1 MEDAWEWGVHVN
13 LLYFLHLFSWGT
25 SSPSTPP
32 CSPPPVTGVTYLE
45 NTHAKGIAQD
55 LVGLIVVAVANVC
68 GSYKELKGIILL
80 YVQRPILNF
89 FLQLSHSFLPVTAN
103 TPIP

>member
-1 MEDAWEWGVHVN
+1 MN
-13 LLYFLHLFSWGT
+13 LLSFLYT
-25 SSPSTPP
+25 
-32 CSPPPVTGVTYLE
+32 CSCSHGEPVAQAPLHALPLQSQAGGVTYLE

-80 YVQRPILNF
+80 YVQRPILYF